1 MWRVVRQLRR
11 RKVKILLVG
20 EQPDLFRHLV
30 SLLPSWQYNEPRWQ
44 WSHCQSIDE
53 LPRSLNYLEPDLVLI
68 SYENYERV
76 VAELNDSHPPI
87 ILLCEEATCYQLKQS
102 AKIPPVDFI
111 PYSRLSDDEFI
122 RRTLRYNL
130 EQTKSKR
137 DIKGLTC
144 YDRLTGIA
152 NRAWFQETLAEE
164 LTLLT
169 NSSLLGVLLIDLDG
183 FSKVNQALG
192 HQAGD
197 SLIWQVAER
206 LKQVYSDSGSYIARV
221 NGDEFGLIIPDVNHQ
236 AQLILQTKQ
245 TLQALADPFFVAG
258 HQVLIGCSIGLAC
271 CPMAGS
277 TIDEVLTHAHV
288 ALSKAKKQL
297 GNHYVIYEPGLKVD
311 VSDGLLMEAELR
323 QALRRNE
330 LQLLYQPR
338 VDSQTNRVSSVEG
351 LLRWHHPQRGL
362 LMPADFIPLAERTN
376 LIVPIGYWVINQA
389 CHDIDLLG
397 KWGIGDLHVA
407 INLSF
412 QQFKDAKLLATVSH
426 IIKKHQVRP
435 HLLEFELTETAML
448 QEQADVAAKMKALQQ
463 LGINFALDDFGTGFS
478 SFSHI
483 QGLPINTIKI
493 DRSFVKNMLINR
505 GDQVIVGA
513 IIELAHN
520 LSLTVV
526 AEGVETCAQAEWLKM
541 AGCDEM
547 QGFLLSQPLN
557 VEELCQ
563 RLVEEQ
569 AVRAY

>member
-1 MWRVVRQLRR
+1 MVRQLRR
-11 RKVKILLVG
+11 REVKILLVG

-44 WSHCQSIDE
+44 WSHCQSVDE
-53 LPRSLNYLEPDLVLI
+53 LSRSIRYFVPDLILTNYD
-68 SYENYERV
+68 SYEQV
-76 VAELNDSHPPI
+76 VAQLNDSYQSI
-87 ILLCEEATCYQLKQS
+87 VLLCEDANCYQLKQNTT
-102 AKIPPVDFI
+102 IPPVDFI
-111 PYSRLSDDEFI
+111 PYSRLDDDEFV

-130 EQTKSKR
+130 EQTKTKR

-152 NRAWFQETLAEE
+152 NRTWFQETLAEE
-164 LTLLT
+164 LSVLAKGYQ
-169 NSSLLGVLLIDLDG
+169 LGLMLVDLDG

-206 LKQVYSDSGSYIARV
+206 LKQVYRNSSSYIARI
-221 NGDEFGLIIPDVNHQ
+221 NGDEFGLIIPDATHQ
-236 AQLILQTKQ
+236 AQLILQAKQ
-245 TLQALADPFFVAG
+245 TLKALAEPFFVAG

-271 CPMAGS
+271 CPDAGS
-277 TIDEVLTHAHV
+277 SVDEVLSHAHI
-288 ALSKAKKQL
+288 ALSTAKKRL
-297 GNHYVIYEPGLKVD
+297 GNHYAVYEPDLKAD
-311 VSDGLLMEAELR
+311 VHDSLLMEAELR
-323 QALRRNE
+323 QALRGNQ

-338 VDSQTNRVSSVEG
+338 VDSQTGRVSSVEG

-376 LIVPIGYWVINQA
+376 LIVPIGYWVIDQA
-389 CHDIDLLG
+389 CRDIALLE
-397 KWGIGDLHVA
+397 KWGVGDLHVA

-412 QQFKDAKLLATVSH
+412 HQFKDAKLLATVSH
-426 IIKKHQVRP
+426 IIKKHQVKP
-435 HLLEFELTETAML
+435 HLLEFELTETAVL
-448 QEQADVAAKMKALQQ
+448 QEQAEVAAKMKALQQ

-483 QGLPINTIKI
+483 QGLPVNTIKI
-493 DRSFVKNMLINR
+493 DRSFVKNVLINR
-505 GDQVIVGA
+505 GDQVIVAA

-520 LSLTVV
+520 LGLTVV
-526 AEGVETCAQAEWLKM
+526 AEGVETCAQSEWLKM

-547 QGFLLSQPLN
+547 QGFLLSQPLSI
-557 VEELCQ
+557 EDLCQ

-569 AVRAY
+569 AIRAY